1 MMKSVALTFTAILIL
16 GGCAQNMDQP
26 MQAAVVDTA
35 KMPQAGIF
43 TVKDVVVNEQGQ
55 DTVRV
60 AAATTNKFTFAELSS
75 VVLCRA
81 REEAVSRKYDGWY
94 QDGIQQVSYE
104 GGQQAVATVHFFKG
118 KAPEGKKTLKQEK
131 NPCHDVPVAAK
142 AKV

>member
-1 MMKSVALTFTAILIL
+1 MMKPVALPFAALL
-16 GGCAQNMDQP
+16 ALAGCAQNMDQP

-43 TVKDVVVNEQGQ
+43 TVKDVVVSDQGQ
-55 DTVRV
+55 DTVRL

-81 REEAVSRKYDGWY
+81 HEETVSRKYDGYY
-94 QDGIQQVSYE
+94 QDGIQQVSYN

-131 NPCHDVPVAAK
+131 NPCREVPEVAK